1 MTVWIAVLLGLSA
14 VAELFGTVTVWMNYS
29 AGARLAT
36 VILDDVAA
44 EREARDTAAREMPA
58 WFAIRSGDPTFL
70 AMHANE
76 AAERLL
82 ELRSQVGQ
90 HLGRSRWVSAGLW
103 AYVGGA
109 VMGLT
114 AGYLALFR

>member
-1 MTVWIAVLLGLSA
+1 MTAWIAVLLSLSA
-14 VAELFGTVTVWMNYS
+14 LAELFGTITVWMNYS
-29 AGARLAT
+29 AGARLAS
-36 VILDDVAA
+36 VILADVAA
-44 EREARDTAAREMPA
+44 EQEARNTAAREMPA
-58 WFAIRSGDPTFL
+58 WFAIRSADPTFP

-90 HLGRSRWVSAGLW
+90 YLGRDRWVSAGLW
-103 AYVGGA
+103 AYLGGA
-109 VMGLT
+109 VTGLA